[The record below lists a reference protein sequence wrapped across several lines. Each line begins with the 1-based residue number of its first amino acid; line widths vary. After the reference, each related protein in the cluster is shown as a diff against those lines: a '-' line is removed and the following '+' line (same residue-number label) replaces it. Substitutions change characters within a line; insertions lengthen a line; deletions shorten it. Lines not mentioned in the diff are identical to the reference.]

1 MCFGFCN
8 AVFQPSRKRDASA
21 FGTLERVDDAGNGGG
36 KLYSAGH
43 RLGLLCLNL
52 RHEHVARAS
61 VFGRAEREMAWF
73 RAAGRPIFHAYVWR
87 PRDQAS
93 QYGALPGLEP
103 LWNEPVFAL
112 AHASALTRGDAA
124 MIGDVQCLRVIG
136 DAYGP
141 LAHAISSAVDAD
153 WVVVAD
159 ACFEALNFHSDG
171 KAEPAHRARDANK
184 GENIVW
190 LASWRT

>member
-1 MCFGFCN
+1 M
-8 AVFQPSRKRDASA
+8 S
-21 FGTLERVDDAGNGGG
+21 
-36 KLYSAGH
+36 
-43 RLGLLCLNL
+43 
-52 RHEHVARAS
+52 
-61 VFGRAEREMAWF
+61 WF

-87 PRDQAS
+87 PRHQAKR
-93 QYGALPGLEP
+93 YGALPGLEP

-112 AHASALTRGDAA
+112 AHPSALTRADAA
-124 MIGDVQCLRVIG
+124 MIGSVERIRIIG

-141 LAHAISSAVDAD
+141 LAHAISAAVEAD

-171 KAEPAHRARDANK
+171 KAGRSHRGRDADK

-190 LASWRT
+190 LESWRT